1 MLGSDDVNAYFAAF
15 DYVAQETGTYRLRV
29 TFFESA
35 STGELLVTRR

>member
-29 TFFESA
+29 TFCESEA
-35 STGELLVTRR
+35 SQK